1 MFKVNVF
8 NVTSNTILVLAWRS
22 VLKGEETGIFGEK
35 VTDQL
40 DQIMLYRLHLVIS
53 GFELVVIGTDCTSS
67 CKYNH
72 HTIKTTTD
80 FFLLLTTY

>member
-1 MFKVNVF
+1 MFMVF
-8 NVTSNTILVLAWRS
+8 NANFNNILVLAWRS

-53 GFELVVIGTDCTSS
+53 WVSRANKLESS
-67 CKYNH
+67 KSE
-72 HTIKTTTD
+72 I
-80 FFLLLTTY
+80 